1 VDTDDLPLILS
12 RETLQHNKTL
22 LAIKKNLVR
31 KCLEML
37 AEIAELSD
45 DYKKSYEQ
53 FGKSMELG
61 IHVDST
67 FRAKTADLL
76 RLNT

>member
-1 VDTDDLPLILS
+1 MDTDDLPQILS

-22 LAIKKNLVR
+22 LVIKMHIVKNS
-31 KCLEML
+31 LEML
-37 AEIAELSD
+37 AEIAELID
-45 DYKKSYEQ
+45 DNMKSYEQ